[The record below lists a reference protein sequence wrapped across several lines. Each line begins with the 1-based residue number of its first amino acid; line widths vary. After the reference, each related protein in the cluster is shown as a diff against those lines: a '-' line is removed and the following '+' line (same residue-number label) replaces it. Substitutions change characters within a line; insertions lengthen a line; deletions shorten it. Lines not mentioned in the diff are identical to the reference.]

1 MSSLP
6 PPGEKEA
13 GLKTSAAIEARL
25 QSDVNCAGDWF
36 GDGKWEV
43 LEKPRDRWTARAK
56 VTQEPPGGT
65 RRVWAN
71 FSNEENTQ
79 SKNGVMKE

>member
-1 MSSLP
+1 MAQRRLAGFVPSPP

-13 GLKTSAAIEARL
+13 GPKTSAAIEARL

-43 LEKPRDRWTARAK
+43 GEA
-56 VTQEPPGGT
+56 E
-65 RRVWAN
+65 
-71 FSNEENTQ
+71 
-79 SKNGVMKE
+79 